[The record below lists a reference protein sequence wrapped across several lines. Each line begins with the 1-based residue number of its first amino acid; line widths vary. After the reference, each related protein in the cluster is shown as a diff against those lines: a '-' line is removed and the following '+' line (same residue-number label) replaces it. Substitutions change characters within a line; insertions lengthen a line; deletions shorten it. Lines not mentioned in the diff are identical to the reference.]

1 MTNQRLT
8 KNSNLMD
15 IYLPLYKI
23 EDERKTVK
31 KTALKLIDLHHKIF
45 YAILSKFC
53 QI

>member
-8 KNSNLMD
+8 KNGNLMD
-15 IYLPLYKI
+15 IYWPLYKK
-23 EDERKTVK
+23 EDEI
-31 KTALKLIDLHHKIF
+31 KTAKKSMLKLIDLHHKIF